1 MEKKTKT
8 EKERLSLFD
17 IILEAVEPERVEV
30 TMQKEIDQRLS
41 TLVQEKE
48 HWEKELEQ
56 TKEEYSKRVKELST
70 KIKTLEQTIT
80 ENREKLEREWRLTN
94 IDLFPEELRSS
105 IIENNK

>member
-56 TKEEYSKRVKELST
+56 TKEEYSKRVKELNT
-70 KIKTLEQTIT
+70 KIKTLERTIT

>member
-41 TLVQEKE
+41 TLMQEKE

-56 TKEEYSKRVKELST
+56 TKEEYSKRVKELNT
-70 KIKTLEQTIT
+70 KIKTLERTIT